1 MEPSKEYDSLFRQY
15 SDKSQEELERI
26 ISSEGDYTEL
36 AKKAARDVLNSDRT
50 KYYQKITEQVNKEKA
65 VTQKIEIT
73 QNHPLYHDI
82 HQIAGDI
89 RFMRNL
95 IIAGLAI
102 CFIFGIIGGFLVVQ
116 IISGKF
122 ILTYEFPGGRIIKE
136 IAAGRLGKTVSESGI
151 VPVGR
156 GFRAEYAVA

>member
-73 QNHPLYHDI
+73 NHPLYHDI

-102 CFIFGIIGGFLVVQ
+102 CFIFGIIGGFLV
-116 IISGKF
+116 F
-122 ILTYEFPGGRIIKE
+122 
-136 IAAGRLGKTVSESGI
+136 
-151 VPVGR
+151 
-156 GFRAEYAVA
+156 

>member
-1 MEPSKEYDSLFRQY
+1 MEQSKEYDSLFRQY

-50 KYYQKITEQVNKEKA
+50 EYCKKIAEQENKEKA
-65 VTQKIEIT
+65 VAQKIVIT
-73 QNHPLYHDI
+73 QNHPLYNDI

-89 RFMRNL
+89 RFMKNL

-102 CFIFGIIGGFLVVQ
+102 CFIFGIIGGFL
-116 IISGKF
+116 IF
-122 ILTYEFPGGRIIKE
+122 
-136 IAAGRLGKTVSESGI
+136 
-151 VPVGR
+151 
-156 GFRAEYAVA
+156 

>member
-1 MEPSKEYDSLFRQY
+1 Y

-50 KYYQKITEQVNKEKA
+50 EYYQKITEQVNKEKA
-65 VTQKIEIT
+65 VTQKIEFT

-82 HQIAGDI
+82 HEIVGDI

-102 CFIFGIIGGFLVVQ
+102 CFIFGIIDGFLV
-116 IISGKF
+116 F
-122 ILTYEFPGGRIIKE
+122 
-136 IAAGRLGKTVSESGI
+136 
-151 VPVGR
+151 
-156 GFRAEYAVA
+156 